1 MLTLI
6 QDGTQSARSRR
17 SYGKIGDCEQSTL
30 RWTKLTS
37 VRHPQLSSFCFF
49 PLAII
54 KCKNS
59 LLFDLIPKAVVLV
72 IYTCWTR
79 WASHSPTWFKHGGK
93 TWRKTQK
100 SSCRI
105 LDIPCAPVEIKVS
118 KNEIIKQ
125 KTDPYSL
132 GETHDFNSF
141 PSKGYLFWFPLTFT
155 LTCSQWKK
163 WSRQRRNKCSVK
175 LHSVATLT
183 SALQLIY
190 FFLINFLNKSALY
203 LDRSFLYLY
212 LVIWHFDFC

>member
-1 MLTLI
+1 MLWQSLCFSCFLPNHPHPLSSFDTHARWQLLM
-6 QDGTQSARSRR
+6 QSARSRR

-37 VRHPQLSSFCFF
+37 LRHPQLSSFCFF

-72 IYTCWTR
+72 IYTCWIRRT
-79 WASHSPTWFKHGGK
+79 SHSQTWFKHGGK

-105 LDIPCAPVEIKVS
+105 LDISCAPVEIKVS

-141 PSKGYLFWFPLTFT
+141 PSKGCLFWFPLTFT
-155 LTCSQWKK
+155 LT
-163 WSRQRRNKCSVK
+163 
-175 LHSVATLT
+175 HAHT
-183 SALQLIY
+183 
-190 FFLINFLNKSALY
+190 F
-203 LDRSFLYLY
+203 
-212 LVIWHFDFC
+212 